1 MLDELAG
8 LSARILDLPSAELRL
23 ADGTVVRH
31 PPGPGNDRRP
41 TGTETPGR
49 GSEPHLAPLAE
60 VPLVITAGGDAI
72 GVLTVYGPAST
83 VLTRQQIDDL
93 RALARLGADRIGLRR
108 QNDLLATRVA
118 ELTAARQ
125 APHEAEQRWL
135 TLIDHS
141 PVAVAVIDG
150 QARFQYVN
158 PRLVALVGA
167 EDAASLLGRTCLDI
181 VSADRRAAAM
191 AGLSTVIAGGPAILS
206 RRSPM
211 RTLSGVDRTVEFSLA
226 AIVDHGEPAVL
237 VEVRDVTVAAA
248 AEDALRS
255 SEERFH
261 TVFSDSP
268 APMGITDENGRWV
281 DVNTALGALMGAE
294 PAQLVGARP
303 VDFVHPDDR
312 AAFLTAGLQYLR
324 TGRPPRQELRFVR
337 PDGDV
342 RWMSLDRAP
351 MAGPHGNRWVLGV
364 AQDVTARKAAELAL
378 LESRND
384 LAAVA
389 AVARCVQSGADPRPL
404 VAATIRSLSGA
415 DSVSMIEAAGDAALL
430 VTAADGGDLP
440 GRSLSLDET
449 SVTAEVWRSGARVF
463 IPDVTS
469 DPRVHPGLL
478 TCDRVV
484 GALWEPV
491 TVHGR
496 VEAVIVV
503 GWRRRIDDP
512 GDRAVRVVEV
522 VADEVGAALNAA
534 RLHHELERSANTDP
548 LTGSLNRR
556 AWDRELHVLM
566 DLAQLTGEP
575 LAVAVVDLDH
585 FKAFNDQFGHVA
597 GDALLAEFAAAAAR
611 CLRKQDVFAR
621 WGGEEFVVA
630 LPDCTPAQAAD
641 ILDRVRLSVP
651 SGLSCS
657 IGHTSWIPGEALTS
671 CIGRADSA
679 LYTAK
684 KDGRNRVSS

>member
-1 MLDELAG
+1 
-8 LSARILDLPSAELRL
+8 
-23 ADGTVVRH
+23 
-31 PPGPGNDRRP
+31 
-41 TGTETPGR
+41 
-49 GSEPHLAPLAE
+49 
-60 VPLVITAGGDAI
+60 
-72 GVLTVYGPAST
+72 
-83 VLTRQQIDDL
+83 
-93 RALARLGADRIGLRR
+93 
-108 QNDLLATRVA
+108 
-118 ELTAARQ
+118 
-125 APHEAEQRWL
+125 
-135 TLIDHS
+135 
-141 PVAVAVIDG
+141 
-150 QARFQYVN
+150 
-158 PRLVALVGA
+158 
-167 EDAASLLGRTCLDI
+167 
-181 VSADRRAAAM
+181 
-191 AGLSTVIAGGPAILS
+191 
-206 RRSPM
+206 
-211 RTLSGVDRTVEFSLA
+211 
-226 AIVDHGEPAVL
+226 
-237 VEVRDVTVAAA
+237 
-248 AEDALRS
+248 
-255 SEERFH
+255 
-261 TVFSDSP
+261 
-268 APMGITDENGRWV
+268 
-281 DVNTALGALMGAE
+281 
-294 PAQLVGARP
+294 
-303 VDFVHPDDR
+303 
-312 AAFLTAGLQYLR
+312 
-324 TGRPPRQELRFVR
+324 
-337 PDGDV
+337 
-342 RWMSLDRAP
+342 MSLDRAP